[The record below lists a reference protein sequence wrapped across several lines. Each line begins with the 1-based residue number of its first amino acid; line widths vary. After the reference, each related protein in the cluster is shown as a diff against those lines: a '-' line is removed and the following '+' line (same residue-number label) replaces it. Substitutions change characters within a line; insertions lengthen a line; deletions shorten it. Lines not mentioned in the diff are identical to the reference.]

1 MADKDTAVRS
11 FTVVGKKEDIT
22 DFVTAIDPDQTL
34 LTNKFGKT
42 SVKSTE
48 HAWLNDSLRPAME
61 NAYQEAV
68 DFDSQKANPR
78 KRESNYVQKFL
89 HGYSVTD
96 TTQAIA

>member
-68 DFDSQKANPR
+68 DFDSQKQIHVNVNPTMY
-78 KRESNYVQKFL
+78 KNSYM
-89 HGYSVTD
+89 VTP
-96 TTQAIA
+96 

>member
-48 HAWLNDSLRPAME
+48 HAW
-61 NAYQEAV
+61 
-68 DFDSQKANPR
+68 
-78 KRESNYVQKFL
+78 
-89 HGYSVTD
+89 
-96 TTQAIA
+96 

>member
-1 MADKDTAVRS
+1 MADKDMAVRS

-42 SVKSTE
+42 KVTSTE

-61 NAYQEAV
+61 NAFQEAV
-68 DFDSQKANPR
+68 DFEAQKANPR
-78 KRESNYVQKFL
+78 KRDSNYVQKFL
-89 HGYSVTD
+89 HGLTNLFLKPISL
-96 TTQAIA
+96 